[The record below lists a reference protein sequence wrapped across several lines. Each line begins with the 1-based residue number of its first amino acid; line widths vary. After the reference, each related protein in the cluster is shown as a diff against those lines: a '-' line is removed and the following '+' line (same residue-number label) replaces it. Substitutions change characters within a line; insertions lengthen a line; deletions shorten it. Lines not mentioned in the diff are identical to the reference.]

1 MSRDEML
8 NKLKSIAEPFV
19 SLTGFSDGVVCDL
32 AQDDKNPQKTKLTEA
47 YLFESTHGDVGG
59 PTKKRNKKRNQAG
72 LHWMVHQA
80 QKSGVKMKDV
90 PVNYI
95 VIKEN

>member
-1 MSRDEML
+1 MVGRVL
-8 NKLKSIAEPFV
+8 LRPEPF
-19 SLTGFSDGVVCDL
+19 
-32 AQDDKNPQKTKLTEA
+32 DKTRTFTPINLKKTVQPMGYTA
-47 YLFESTHGDVGG
+47 VGG

>member
-1 MSRDEML
+1 MGYT
-8 NKLKSIAEPFV
+8 A
-19 SLTGFSDGVVCDL
+19 
-32 AQDDKNPQKTKLTEA
+32 
-47 YLFESTHGDVGG
+47 VGG